1 MSEIFKVGIADLK
14 TCTSPNGVMTLGLGS
29 CVGIAI
35 RDPMNKVG
43 GLVHIML
50 PDNKAITGGQHN
62 IAKFADTGIEELVRQ
77 MERLG
82 ARRIRMVA
90 KIAGGANMF
99 NFQGG
104 GANAVG
110 KVGERNVEAVRAKLR
125 QLNIPIQAADTGLN
139 YGRTV
144 IFYPETGAY
153 HIRAVGKPEKV
164 I

>member
-1 MSEIFKVGIADLK
+1 MSEIIKVGMADLK
-14 TCTSPNGVMTLGLGS
+14 TCVSPNGITTLGLGS

-35 RDPMNKVG
+35 RDPVTQIG
-43 GLVHIML
+43 GLAHIML
-50 PDNKAITGGQHN
+50 PDSSSIRNGQQN
-62 IAKFADTGIEELVRQ
+62 IAKFADTGIVELVRQ

-82 ARRIRMVA
+82 AKRSRMVA

-104 GANAVG
+104 GGVG
-110 KVGERNVEAVRAKLR
+110 QIGDRNVEATRAKLKE
-125 QLNIPIQAADTGLN
+125 LNIPVQASDTGEN

-144 IFYPETGAY
+144 VFFPETGEFR
-153 HIRAVGKPEKV
+153 IRAVGKQEAT